1 VHDFW
6 NALVLPL
13 HSTLLGIVSFLPRFL
28 VSSIL
33 FILFYGGA
41 ELMRAVALKSL
52 ERSSHIPWA
61 VRLLVAR
68 IAYLVTVLIGLMV
81 ALSAANVN
89 VTALIASLG
98 VAGFALG
105 FALKDILENFI
116 SGILLLFARPF
127 EVDDQITVN
136 QFEGTVISI
145 DIRTTSLRTYDHQLV
160 IIPNSQVF
168 TNTVINHTR
177 LGKRQYSVV
186 FGTSLTANADE
197 VLAHTLDAIHA
208 IPDILTTEEPSVR
221 VSSVDAVNDN
231 MTWKAT
237 FWGDPLKATESTLTA
252 ELLTRIKK
260 TIYDAGIPTP
270 NGQAPS
276 VVYLSDMGSK
286 VNGLKPVARN

>member
-1 VHDFW
+1 MHDFW
-6 NALVLPL
+6 DALVLPL

-28 VSSIL
+28 VATIL
-33 FILFYGGA
+33 FLLFYGGA
-41 ELMRAVALKSL
+41 ELMRVVALKSL
-52 ERSSHIPWA
+52 EKSSHIPWA
-61 VRLLVAR
+61 IRLLVAR
-68 IAYLVTVLIGLMV
+68 IVYLVTVLIGLMV
-81 ALSAANVN
+81 GLSAANVN

-177 LGKRQYSVV
+177 LGKRQYSVE

-197 VLAHTLDAIHA
+197 VRAHTLDAIHA
-208 IPDILTTEEPSVR
+208 IPDILTTEPPSVR

-237 FWGDPLKATESTLTA
+237 FWGDPLKSTESSLTA
-252 ELLTRIKK
+252 ELLSRIKNK
-260 TIYDAGIPTP
+260 IYDAGIPAP

-276 VVYLSDMGSK
+276 VVYLSDPGYKANGSK
-286 VNGLKPVARN
+286 PVSRN

>member
-1 VHDFW
+1 MHIFW
-6 NALVLPL
+6 DALVLPL
-13 HSTLLGIVSFLPRFL
+13 HSTLYEIVSFLPRFL
-28 VSSIL
+28 VATIL
-33 FILFYGGA
+33 FLLFYGGA
-41 ELMRAVALKSL
+41 ELVRALALKSL
-52 ERSSHIPWA
+52 KKSSHIPWA
-61 VRLLVAR
+61 VRLLIAR
-68 IAYLVTVLIGLMV
+68 LMYLVAILIGVMV

-127 EVDDQITVN
+127 EVDDQISVN

-177 LGKRQYSVV
+177 LGKRQYSVE
-186 FGTSLTANADE
+186 FATSLTANADE
-197 VLAHTLDAIHA
+197 VRSHTLEAIHT
-208 IPDILTTEEPSVR
+208 IPEVLSDGEPIVR
-221 VSSVDAVNDN
+221 ISRVDAVNDE

-237 FWGDPLKATESTLTA
+237 FWGDPSKAAESLLTA
-252 ELLTRIKK
+252 ELLSRIKQR
-260 TIYDAGIPTP
+260 IYDVGVPPP
-270 NGQAPS
+270 NGQPPS
-276 VVYLSDMGSK
+276 IVYVSDPRGSR
-286 VNGLKPVARN
+286 NGLSNTSKH